1 MTQNMRHSRNSAS
14 SSWFLA
20 VLSRLRYGQLTC
32 EDMEKLNSVCY
43 QPNLTDSSESDSNF
57 NNSFD
62 AFCPFIVSSH
72 KVRVELN
79 HQMMNTW
86 ASTTSTPLFEFD
98 ALVYFKGVLVEGNI
112 RNSLNLLWDN
122 KTGRLPMKLRLGLG
136 MPMMCAV
143 NMSPE
148 LKLCNGSIGHIVY
161 IHHHKS
167 NRLSLFSDGNL
178 FVTKCTHIPEYVLLK
193 LWKVDD
199 VFFPALGP
207 GVVLVKPFM
216 NTSASVTLP
225 NRTFTLRIKQIP
237 LIPAFSLLIEK
248 VQGSTMKTL
257 ILGPMNDAHRR
268 NPQRTALH
276 VLLSRGQDAYEMR
289 LAEPLT
295 LKDLDYFQPP
305 ANLIDEKVWKDLIDL
320 LLYS

>member
-1 MTQNMRHSRNSAS
+1 
-14 SSWFLA
+14 
-20 VLSRLRYGQLTC
+20 
-32 EDMEKLNSVCY
+32 
-43 QPNLTDSSESDSNF
+43 
-57 NNSFD
+57 
-62 AFCPFIVSSH
+62 
-72 KVRVELN
+72 VRVEFN
-79 HQMMNTW
+79 QEMMNTW

-112 RNSLNLLWDN
+112 RNSLNLLWEN

-136 MPMMCAV
+136 MPMMCTV

-148 LKLCNGSIGHIVY
+148 FKLCNGSIGHIVY

-167 NRLSLFSDGNL
+167 NRFSLFSDGNL

-193 LWKVDD
+193 LWKVDE

-257 ILGPMNDAHRR
+257 ILGPMKDAHR
-268 NPQRTALH
+268 
-276 VLLSRGQDAYEMR
+276 
-289 LAEPLT
+289 
-295 LKDLDYFQPP
+295 
-305 ANLIDEKVWKDLIDL
+305 
-320 LLYS
+320 